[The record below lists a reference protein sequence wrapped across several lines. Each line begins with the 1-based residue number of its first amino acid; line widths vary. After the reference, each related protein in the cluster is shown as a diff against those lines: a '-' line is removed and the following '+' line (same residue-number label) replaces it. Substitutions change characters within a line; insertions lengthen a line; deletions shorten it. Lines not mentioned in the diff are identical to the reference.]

1 METTLG
7 EYAVKIAEM
16 ITKDLKYY
24 VNIVDKLTYH
34 TLFTTK
40 VQRSFDI
47 KNFIKEIHNMK

>member
-24 VNIVDKLTYH
+24 VNIVDKLTAG
-34 TLFTTK
+34 LRGWIP
-40 VQRSFDI
+40 VL
-47 KNFIKEIHNMK
+47 KEFLL